1 MVAYLVRMGFSRID
15 SDVGRPFAPD
25 DSLATLEQS
34 GIESSVAI
42 PDLQRFSSEF
52 FLFCNAS

>member
-1 MVAYLVRMGFSRID
+1 MRMGFSRID